1 MSAFQVQLIQLI
13 VAYTLTGALVFT
25 VIITCLSLV
34 GWIRFADQAQQ
45 NKLFSVLA
53 VQLVVVSVGFFGGL
67 LNFDPQQVER
77 KIRQL
82 EQYKTLS
89 TGLSKFIFA
98 TETLQ
103 EFLSN
108 NLTEKSTMVS
118 TVSEYNEAI
127 TDLRKNEISN
137 MELVQIYPDK
147 HKVAQFEE
155 IMELVNRID
164 KSTHG
169 LNDELEKVVIA
180 QTQEKI
186 APDRAKATATELKPL
201 IALLRT
207 DTREFLTFSE

>member
-1 MSAFQVQLIQLI
+1 MSASQTQLIQLI

-53 VQLVVVSVGFFGGL
+53 VELVVVSVGFFGGL
-67 LNFDPQQVER
+67 LNFDPQKVER
-77 KIRQL
+77 KIRQV
-82 EQYKTLS
+82 EQYNTLS

-98 TETLQ
+98 TEILQ

-108 NLTEKSTMVS
+108 NLTDKKAMQS
-118 TVSEYNEAI
+118 TVTEYNAAI

-137 MELVQIYPDK
+137 LELVQIDPDK
-147 HKVAQFEE
+147 HKAAQFEE
-155 IMELVNRID
+155 IMKLAKRID
-164 KSTHG
+164 KSAHG
-169 LNDELEKVVIA
+169 LNDELDKVLLG
-180 QTQEKI
+180 TQQKI
-186 APDRAKATATELKPL
+186 TPDRANATATELKSL
-201 IALLRT
+201 IALLET